1 MAQTIHEKYMDA
13 LAYMNKTVKA
23 DIASGKQWKYCNKSS
38 HKGRNFEDARKKK
51 KYLINCVDGVQ
62 WACIIA
68 GIPTNALSWYGSG
81 GIVWLNSKAKERA
94 KKYFK
99 IINANGKTVKQL
111 RDGGLLCEGDILTY
125 VNYSHTNAYYKDG
138 KSFDSG
144 HAFCTN
150 NGEHAPFKKLIGSL
164 QYSSQ
169 KVAYIL
175 RIKDRKHYRAQ
186 AGAYAN
192 LDKANE
198 RVKELLE
205 KWKIKSE
212 IKSEDGLYKIQV
224 GYYDGK
230 ENCEKAVANLKKKTK
245 DNNFI
250 VKELG

>member
-13 LAYMNKTVKA
+13 LAYMNRTVKD
-23 DIASGKQWKYCNKSS
+23 DIANGRQWKYCNKSS
-38 HKGRNFEDARKKK
+38 HKGRGFEDTRKKG

-62 WACIIA
+62 WACLIA
-68 GIPTNALSWYGSG
+68 GIPRTALSWYGSN
-81 GIVWLNSKAKERA
+81 GIVWLNPKAKTNA
-94 KKYFK
+94 KKYFQ
-99 IINANGKTVKQL
+99 IIDAKGKTVRQL
-111 RDGGLLCEGDILTY
+111 YDGGLLCEGDILTY
-125 VNYSHTNAYYKDG
+125 INFTHTNAYYKGG

-144 HAFCTN
+144 HAYCTR
-150 NGEHAPFKKLIGSL
+150 NGEHAPFKKFIGKL
-164 QYSSQ
+164 VCSSR

-230 ENCEKAVANLKKKTK
+230 ENCEKAVANLKKKTN

-250 VKELG
+250 TKELG